1 VIARPAS
8 NRVAGRWQSV
18 RVPGVAAKTDWAAL
32 LRGLDEPGVLGQ
44 EAGVCYP
51 RGFDR
56 AAQQARFDRLG
67 ALLSD
72 AYGQPLSGG
81 QGPYPEA
88 SFFGWIHIPPEATLT
103 RAKRTRIPF
112 GLTVIASN
120 FGDLATYVPSSSGP
134 VEPTWPKVHPD
145 DQSRVEGA
153 LMASDYVVVP
163 HEVLQKPYD
172 GPNEWLFGTTETW
185 FGRFFSVL

>member
-1 VIARPAS
+1 MPD
-8 NRVAGRWQSV
+8 
-18 RVPGVAAKTDWAAL
+18 VAAETDWAAL
-32 LRGLDEPGVLGQ
+32 LRASDEAGTRGQ
-44 EAGVCYP
+44 EAGICYP
-51 RGFDR
+51 RDFDR
-56 AAQQARFDRLG
+56 AAHQARFDRLG

-72 AYGQPLSGG
+72 AYGVPLSGG

-88 SFFGWIHIPPEATLT
+88 SFFGWIHIPPEATQT

-120 FGDLATYVPSSSGP
+120 FGGLATYAPYSSGP
-134 VEPTWPKVHPD
+134 SEAWPKVHPD

-153 LMASDYVVVP
+153 LTALDYVVVP
-163 HEVLQKPYD
+163 REVLEEPYD
-172 GPNEWLFGTTETW
+172 GPNGWLFGATETW